1 MDLAYRLGRRL
12 GGTNA
17 GRTSCF
23 GAVVP
28 RCWGLL
34 VQTGVVCELERS
46 REGCAAV
53 GGAGELTGGGI
64 EADVDEICGIDPL
77 AP

>member
-1 MDLAYRLGRRL
+1 M
-12 GGTNA
+12 
-17 GRTSCF
+17 
-23 GAVVP
+23 P